1 MVMLQMLIFIQ
12 YSDQE
17 FSVLI
22 FTVTSS
28 VFERDVYLEVFVL
41 FL

>member
-12 YSDQE
+12 CSDQE

-22 FTVTSS
+22 FTVVSS